1 MKKKVGKKRLNLG
14 QVLQS
19 KKGQKKIK
27 NLLIKQ
33 SNFFTTLE
41 WNFFKIQG
49 KLLPTFADLL

>member
-19 KKGQKKIK
+19 KKGQKKDQK
-27 NLLIKQ
+27 FTHKAEQ
-33 SNFFTTLE
+33 FFTTLE

-49 KLLPTFADLL
+49 KLLLTFANLL

>member
-33 SNFFTTLE
+33 SNFFTTSE

>member
-33 SNFFTTLE
+33 SNFL
-41 WNFFKIQG
+41 Q
-49 KLLPTFADLL
+49 L